1 MDLMNEEEG
10 KGYLNLADSQRVEI
24 SQLSPQDIADALD
37 LILEGGQIRVG
48 ADEDAE
54 LINNS
59 AARIIYRQ
67 LRNSFLEVIDSRET
81 ILEEIDDTFSEAE
94 AKYFAEPRRAAN

>member
-1 MDLMNEEEG
+1 MDLMNVEEG

-24 SQLSPQDIADALD
+24 SQLSPQ
-37 LILEGGQIRVG
+37 GGQIRVG